1 MLQEG
6 SEQARCPYP
15 GSLVGAHLHLA
26 RAPSWSLSTAHNSA
40 RNTHLPISQKGKMGS
55 GSSSPCICPRPP
67 AGRRTQVGLGAPPMA
82 ALCGVE
88 VCALTPS
95 YAGPLLPRGW
105 GGREAGP
112 THPLCGLPQCSA
124 QSVTAPAGDLLW
136 YLGTRASVFGEM
148 APRKTKSVA
157 GDLCSCRLSP
167 QPRSELL
174 LTTTLP
180 GTPHWVR
187 EATEPGPTAVLW
199 APRAWPSL
207 PGPGSPWAVPAG
219 NSTHSTW
226 LNPHKAE
233 RMPTGPRRGLLQ
245 GRQVTGSG
253 SQLPP
258 EVTPVRAPTP
268 PGALSSSE
276 R

>member
-157 GDLCSCRLSP
+157 GGTSARAGYPHSPGLSYSSQQPCQGHHIGLERP
-167 QPRSELL
+167 QNQVPRQCCGL
-174 LTTTLP
+174 
-180 GTPHWVR
+180 HV
-187 EATEPGPTAVLW
+187 PGPPYLGQARPGLCPQETAH
-199 APRAWPSL
+199 
-207 PGPGSPWAVPAG
+207 
-219 NSTHSTW
+219 T
-226 LNPHKAE
+226 
-233 RMPTGPRRGLLQ
+233 
-245 GRQVTGSG
+245 
-253 SQLPP
+253 
-258 EVTPVRAPTP
+258 
-268 PGALSSSE
+268 ALG
-276 R
+276 

>member
-1 MLQEG
+1 MASGDQ
-6 SEQARCPYP
+6 
-15 GSLVGAHLHLA
+15 
-26 RAPSWSLSTAHNSA
+26 SLSLWLDGTQEDK
-40 RNTHLPISQKGKMGS
+40 I
-55 GSSSPCICPRPP
+55 
-67 AGRRTQVGLGAPPMA
+67 RR
-82 ALCGVE
+82 
-88 VCALTPS
+88 
-95 YAGPLLPRGW
+95 
-105 GGREAGP
+105 
-112 THPLCGLPQCSA
+112 
-124 QSVTAPAGDLLW
+124 
-136 YLGTRASVFGEM
+136 
-148 APRKTKSVA
+148 
-157 GDLCSCRLSP
+157 GDLCSRRLSP

-174 LTTTLP
+174 LTTLP

-187 EATEPGPTAVLW
+187 EATEPGLTAVLW

-219 NSTHSTW
+219 KSTHSTW

-233 RMPTGPRRGLLQ
+233 RRTPTGHRRGLLQ

-276 R
+276 RERRTLSQIAINGNTHTRKCWREGLRGEAFPQAMES